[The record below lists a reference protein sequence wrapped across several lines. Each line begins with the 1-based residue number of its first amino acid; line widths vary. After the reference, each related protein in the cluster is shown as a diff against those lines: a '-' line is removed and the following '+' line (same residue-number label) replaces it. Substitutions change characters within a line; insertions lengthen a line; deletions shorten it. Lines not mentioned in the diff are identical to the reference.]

1 MLLQSGCL
9 NACSE
14 PQTRALPR
22 QAAAATSTP
31 KSAKPENR
39 EESRKTHLKRLKSRA
54 AARNSWDGRLIEAAA
69 SLRRLRRGNR

>member
-31 KSAKPENR
+31 KSAKPELAVLFILTVYQQDLQNY
-39 EESRKTHLKRLKSRA
+39 SA
-54 AARNSWDGRLIEAAA
+54 
-69 SLRRLRRGNR
+69 